1 MPDAVNPE
9 LLRRYEAELRYIREM
24 GGDFARE
31 YPKIAGRL
39 GLDALECAD
48 PYVERLLEGFAFL
61 AARVQLKLDARFPDF
76 TRHLLELVYPHLT
89 TPLPSMAVVALEPDL
104 ASGALETGYTLPA
117 GTALKGLLAKGERT
131 ACEFRTAHAVTL
143 WPLRVSAARY
153 LPSPGMIASRGLP
166 LPHGA
171 KAALQIELELT
182 GGGDLKDLALDR
194 LPLYLRGGDEIPM
207 WIYEAI
213 HGTNVGIALRGAEAE
228 PAQLL
233 RGAGVRQPGFER
245 EEALLPLTRRAFDGY
260 RLVQEYFAFPQRY
273 LFAELTGLRAGCAA
287 LRGQR
292 LEITIFLKRAEPR
305 LEHTLETSN
314 FVLFAA
320 PVINLFPRTA
330 DRIHVTPYLTEFHVV
345 PDRSRPMDFE
355 VFRVD
360 AVTGFGRTQSENRS
374 FQPFYRVS
382 RDGVGADGTYFTT
395 NRRPRMASS
404 RQRREGGRTGYL
416 GSEVFLSLV
425 DGHHTLVSEDL
436 RQLEIRTLCTNR
448 DLPIQMAVGR
458 GSTDFTLET
467 AAPVNAV
474 RVIAGPTR
482 PRAPVQTG
490 ETPWRL
496 LSHLSLNYLS
506 LADSGPDEGAAALRQ
521 LLELYVE
528 AQHPLARHVAGVL
541 SVHSTPAVRR
551 MPSRGPICFGNGVEL
566 RVRLDEDAFTGVGAF
581 LLGAVLERFFAKYV
595 SINSFTQTVVESTQ
609 RGEIMQWPVRT
620 GLREPL

>member
-1 MPDAVNPE
+1 MADAVNPE
-9 LLRRYEAELRYIREM
+9 LLQRYESELRFIREV

-39 GLDALECAD
+39 GLDTLECAD

-76 TRHLLELVYPHLT
+76 TRNLLELVYPHLT
-89 TPLPSMAVVALEPDL
+89 TPLPSLAVVAFEPDL
-104 ASGALETGYTLPA
+104 ESGALDTGYTLPA
-117 GTALKGLLAKGERT
+117 GTALKGMLAKGERT

-143 WPLRVSAARY
+143 WPLRVRTARY
-153 LPSPGMIASRGLP
+153 LPSPGVIATRGLP

-171 KAALQIELELT
+171 KAALQIELEFN
-182 GGGDLKDLALDR
+182 GGFDLKDLTLDR
-194 LPLYLRGGDEIPM
+194 LPLYLRGTDEIPM

-213 HGTNVGIALRGAEAE
+213 HGGSIGIAIRGVETE
-228 PAQLL
+228 PARLI
-233 RGAGVRQPGFER
+233 RGAGVRQLGFAR
-245 EEALLPLTRRAFDGY
+245 DEALLPLTRRSFDGY

-273 LFAELTGLRAGCAA
+273 LFAELTGLRPAFSE

-292 LEITIFLKRAEPR
+292 LEITMFLKRAEPR
-305 LEHTLETSN
+305 LEHTLEASN
-314 FVLFAA
+314 FVLFAT

-330 DRIHVTPYLTEFHVV
+330 DRIHATPYLTEFHVV

-355 VFRVD
+355 VFGVD
-360 AVTGFGRTQSENRS
+360 SVTGFGRTQSENRS

-382 RDGVGADGTYFTT
+382 RDGAGSEGTYFTT
-395 NRRPRMASS
+395 TRRPRIASS
-404 RQRREGGRTGYL
+404 RQRRDGGRTGYL
-416 GSEVFLSLV
+416 GSEIFLSLV
-425 DGHHTLVSEDL
+425 DGNQRPVSEDL

-448 DLPIQMAVGR
+448 HLPIQMALGQ

-496 LSHLSLNYLS
+496 LSQLSLNYLS

-521 LLELYVE
+521 MLELYVE
-528 AQHPLARHVAGVL
+528 SQHPLARHVAGVL
-541 SVHSTPAVRR
+541 SVLSVPVVRR
-551 MPSRGPICFGNGVEL
+551 MPSRGPICFGNGLEL
-566 RVRLDEDAFTGVGAF
+566 RVRLDEDAFAGVGAF

-595 SINSFTQTVVESTQ
+595 SINSFTQTIVESTQ
-609 RGEIMQWPVRT
+609 RGEIMQWPVRA
-620 GLREPL
+620 GLSEVL